1 MISVITGASSGV
13 GAAAALALARK
24 GYQLVLVGRD
34 RDRLESTASSVRSVT
49 DSEVSVEIADFARLS
64 DVRDLASRIR
74 EKHAHIDVLANN
86 AGVMVSDRR
95 MTADG
100 HELMIQVNHLSPF
113 LLTNILLDRVG
124 RVVTTS
130 SRAATTARLDL
141 SDLSR
146 ERRRWNGWLQYG
158 ETKQANA
165 LFTVGLATR
174 GCKATCFHPGVI
186 KTSFAGGTL
195 FMKLVTLPGLH
206 EPVEKAA
213 SRLAYL
219 ATSEDGEKRAG
230 TYFRDNRPGKVP
242 ARMRDPELAERLW
255 TVSAEAVGLPT
266 NA

>member
-13 GAAAALALARK
+13 GAAAALDLAQK

-34 RDRLESTASSVRSVT
+34 RERLESTASRVRSVA
-49 DSEVSVEIADFARLS
+49 DSEVTVEVSDFARLA

-74 EKHAHIDVLANN
+74 AKYDRIDVLANN
-86 AGVMVSDRR
+86 AGVMVPDRR

-130 SRAATTARLDL
+130 SRAAKTARLDPD
-141 SDLSR
+141 DLSR

-165 LFTVGLATR
+165 LFTVALAAR
-174 GCKATCFHPGVI
+174 GSKATCFHPGVI

-213 SRLAYL
+213 ARLTHL
-219 ATSEDGEKRAG
+219 ATSEDGEKLAG
-230 TYFRDNRPGKVP
+230 TYFRDNRPDKVP
-242 ARMRDPELAERLW
+242 ARMKDPDLAERLW
-255 TVSAEAVGLPT
+255 KVSAEAVGLESKP
-266 NA
+266 

>member
-13 GAAAALALARK
+13 GAAAALDLAKK

-34 RDRLESTASSVRSVT
+34 RDRLESTASRVRSVT
-49 DSEVSVEIADFARLS
+49 DREVSVEIADFARLS
-64 DVRDLASRIR
+64 DVRDLADRIR
-74 EKHAHIDVLANN
+74 GKYAHIDVLANN
-86 AGVMVSDRR
+86 AGVMVPDRR
-95 MTADG
+95 TTADG

-124 RVVTTS
+124 RVVTTC
-130 SRAATTARLDL
+130 SRAAKSGRLDPE
-141 SDLSR
+141 DLSR

-195 FMKLVTLPGLH
+195 FMKLVTLPGMH

-213 SRLAYL
+213 SRLAHL
-219 ATSEDGEKRAG
+219 ATSEDGEKLAG
-230 TYFRDNRPGKVP
+230 SYFRDSRPEKVP
-242 ARMRDPELAERLW
+242 TRMSDPDLAERLW
-255 TVSAEAVGLPT
+255 STSAELVGLPK
-266 NA
+266 